1 MGSVNMT
8 QANKNGVASNVNFSA
23 LSALDNNANPTPYT
37 NRKLTGIHSLRN
49 CRSGN
54 SIPNKIINNGTM
66 PHAAPHQATGRLNSA
81 EDSTI
86 PNAAGLHICFCLPIP
101 TKYLPTDA
109 NTTAT
114 KSVVNE
120 VGSTMSPM
128 SKPVITD
135 ESDVNQTPSRM
146 PSSACNNTNEPT
158 IAKRGNK

>member
-54 SIPNKIINNGTM
+54 SIPNKIINNGTI

-86 PNAAGLHICFCLPIP
+86 PNAAGLNICFCLPNP
-101 TKYLPTDA
+101 KKYLLADAKMTAVKSAPTDL
-109 NTTAT
+109 
-114 KSVVNE
+114 
-120 VGSTMSPM
+120 GSTINPM

-135 ESDVNQTPSRM
+135 ES
-146 PSSACNNTNEPT
+146 
-158 IAKRGNK
+158 